1 MSDPRQLGA
10 VGRGGVMETEAR
22 WALEPVVVDHV
33 HRFVRTGTDATGM
46 AVTEADV
53 VAYAELYS

>member
-1 MSDPRQLGA
+1 
-10 VGRGGVMETEAR
+10 METEAR